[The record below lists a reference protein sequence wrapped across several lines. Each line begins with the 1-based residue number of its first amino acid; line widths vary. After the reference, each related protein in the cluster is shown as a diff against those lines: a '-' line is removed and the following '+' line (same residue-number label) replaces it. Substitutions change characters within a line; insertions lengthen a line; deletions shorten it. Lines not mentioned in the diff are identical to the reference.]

1 MADDRPL
8 PSSPRRVRLR
18 TYLIP
23 VACGFLG
30 TAAVAL
36 VIFIGRAASGS
47 GGVGEPAVTP
57 VPVAVTA
64 TCQRGPSRDSRGAP
78 TSYEPPRAVDG
89 DLTTA
94 WRCDGDGV
102 GQSITLGFAG
112 PTRITQVGF
121 VPGLAKSDPG
131 DGTDR
136 YAQNRRIAGVRITT
150 DTGGSVEA
158 ALDSTGTNRSVQ
170 YVSLDGVTAGSVTV
184 TILSSVPGSRE
195 NGQDAVDSVAISEID
210 LR

>member
-8 PSSPRRVRLR
+8 SPSPRRVRLR

-36 VIFIGRAASGS
+36 VVLIGLAATGS
-47 GGVGEPAVTP
+47 GGAGAPTLAP

-64 TCQRGPSRDSRGAP
+64 TCQRAPSRDSRGAP
-78 TSYEPPRAVDG
+78 TSYEPQRAVDG

-94 WRCDGDGV
+94 WRCDGDGA

-112 PTRITQVGF
+112 PTRLTQVGI

-158 ALDSTGTNRSVQ
+158 ALDPTGTNRSVQ

-184 TILSSVPGSRE
+184 TILSSVPGTRQ
-195 NGQDAVDSVAISEID
+195 NGQDAVDSVAIAEIAC
-210 LR
+210 R